1 MNAERADANAER
13 ADANAEKEVKM
24 FDNKEIKG
32 AMTIRLD
39 EEYPEYP
46 SFEEGIRRAPD
57 RGFRLT
63 KSQAKIALKNA
74 LRYVPE
80 ELHEKLAPEFMEELV
95 TYGRV
100 YAYRY
105 RPGGRI
111 YGKPVQE
118 YKGKCLAGKA
128 FQVMI
133 DNNLDFDVALYPYE
147 LVTYGETGS
156 VCQNW
161 LQYRLIKKYLE
172 ELTEEQTL
180 VVESG
185 NPLGLFPSKPD
196 APRVIITN
204 AMMIGEYDNLQ
215 DWEVAEEMG
224 VANYGQMTAGGWM
237 YIGPQGIVHGTFN
250 TILNAGRKFLGI
262 GEREDLAGHVFVSS
276 GLGGMSGAQPKAANI
291 ANAVGIFAEVDKSRI
306 ETRHNQGWVDI
317 VKTDVKEVFALA
329 KEKAEKKE
337 SISIAY
343 HGNVVDLLEEAVKQ
357 DFHIDLL
364 SDQTS
369 CHNVY
374 DGGYCPAGISFEGRT
389 ELLHSNREEFRK
401 QVDLTLRR
409 HYEAIKTLTERGSY
423 FFDYGNSFMKA
434 MYDSGIKEISKNGVD
449 DKEGFIWPSYVED
462 IMGPVLFDYG
472 YGPFRWVC
480 LSGRPEDLEATDKAA
495 MDTIDPDRRAQD
507 RDNWIWIRDAGKNKM
522 VVGTQ
527 ARILYQDAEGRRDI
541 ALAFNKLVREG
552 KCGPIM
558 MGRDHHDVSGTDSPF
573 RETSNIKDGSNVMA
587 DMAIQCYAGNAARG
601 MSLCALHN
609 GGGVG
614 IGKAVNGGFGLLLD
628 GSERTDEIIKSAI
641 MWDVMGGVARRSWA
655 RNENALSTAA
665 EYNRKYKGKGHI
677 TLPFIPKQDLVDNV
691 IEKFMD
697 R

>member
-1 MNAERADANAER
+1 MLNNS
-13 ADANAEKEVKM
+13 
-24 FDNKEIKG
+24 EIKS
-32 AMTIRLD
+32 AMTIKLD
-39 EEYPEYP
+39 EIYPEYP
-46 SFEEGIRRAPD
+46 KFEEGIRRAPD

-63 KSQAKIALKNA
+63 KAQTKIALKNA

-80 ELHEKLAPEFMEELV
+80 ELHEKLAPEFMEELKA
-95 TYGRV
+95 YGRV

-105 RPGGRI
+105 RPEGRL
-111 YGKPVQE
+111 YGKPIGE

-133 DNNLDFDVALYPYE
+133 DNNLDFEVALYPYE

-161 LQYRLIKKYLE
+161 LQYRLIMKYLE
-172 ELTEEQTL
+172 ELTEYQTL

-204 AMMIGEYDNLQ
+204 AMMIGEYDNLE

-250 TILNAGRKFLGI
+250 TILNAGRKYLGVS
-262 GEREDLAGHVFVSS
+262 RQDDLAGHTFVSS

-291 ANAVGIFAEVDKSRI
+291 ANAVGIFAEVDLSRI
-306 ETRHNQGWVDI
+306 KTRHDQGWVDVI
-317 VKTDVKEVFALA
+317 MDDLTEIFALA
-329 KEKAEKKE
+329 KEKLEKKE

-343 HGNVVDLLEEAVKQ
+343 HGNIVDLLEAAVKEN
-357 DFHIDLL
+357 FHIDLL

-374 DGGYCPAGISFEGRT
+374 NGGYCPVGMSFEERT
-389 ELLHSNREEFRK
+389 ELLAKDRDEFCK
-401 QVDLTLRR
+401 QVDLTLKR
-409 HYEAIKTLTERGSY
+409 HYDAIKALAEKGSY

-449 DKEGFIWPSYVED
+449 DKDGFIWPSYVED

-480 LSGRPEDLEATDKAA
+480 LSGKPEDLEATDKAA
-495 MDTIDPDRRAQD
+495 MDTIDPERRAQD
-507 RDNWIWIRDAGKNKM
+507 RDNWVWIRDAKKNKM

-614 IGKAVNGGFGLLLD
+614 IGKAINGGFGLLLD

-665 EYNRKYKGKGHI
+665 EYNKNYEGKGHI
-677 TLPFIPKQDLVDNV
+677 TLPYIPEDSLINSVVD
-691 IEKFMD
+691 KFME
-697 R
+697 

>member
-1 MNAERADANAER
+1 MLNN
-13 ADANAEKEVKM
+13 N
-24 FDNKEIKG
+24 EIKS
-32 AMTIRLD
+32 AMTIKLD
-39 EEYPEYP
+39 EIYPEYP
-46 SFEEGIRRAPD
+46 KFEEGIRRAPD

-63 KSQAKIALKNA
+63 KAQTKIALKNA

-80 ELHEKLAPEFMEELV
+80 ELHEKLAPEFMEELKA
-95 TYGRV
+95 YGRV

-105 RPGGRI
+105 RPEGRL
-111 YGKPVQE
+111 YGKPIGE

-133 DNNLDFDVALYPYE
+133 DNNLDFEVALYPYE

-161 LQYRLIKKYLE
+161 LQYRLIMKYLE
-172 ELTEEQTL
+172 ELTEYQTL

-204 AMMIGEYDNLQ
+204 AMMIGEYDNLE

-250 TILNAGRKFLGI
+250 TILNAGRKYLGVS
-262 GEREDLAGHVFVSS
+262 RQDDLAGHTFVSS

-291 ANAVGIFAEVDKSRI
+291 ANAVGIFAEVDLSRI
-306 ETRHNQGWVDI
+306 KTRHDQGWVDVI
-317 VKTDVKEVFALA
+317 MDDLTEIFTLA
-329 KEKAEKKE
+329 KEKREKKE

-343 HGNVVDLLEEAVKQ
+343 HGNIVDLLEAAVKEN
-357 DFHIDLL
+357 FHIDLL

-374 DGGYCPAGISFEGRT
+374 NGGYCPVGMSFEERT
-389 ELLHSNREEFRK
+389 ELLAKDRDEFCK
-401 QVDLTLRR
+401 QVDLTLKR
-409 HYEAIKTLTERGSY
+409 HYDAIKALAEKGSY

-449 DKEGFIWPSYVED
+449 DKDGFIWPSYVED

-480 LSGRPEDLEATDKAA
+480 LSGKPEDLEATDKAA
-495 MDTIDPDRRAQD
+495 MDTIDPERRAQD
-507 RDNWIWIRDAGKNKM
+507 RDNWVWIRDAKKNKM

-614 IGKAVNGGFGLLLD
+614 IGKAINGGFGLLLD

-665 EYNRKYKGKGHI
+665 EYNKNYEGKGHI
-677 TLPFIPKQDLVDNV
+677 TLPYIPEDSLINSVVD
-691 IEKFMD
+691 KFME
-697 R
+697 